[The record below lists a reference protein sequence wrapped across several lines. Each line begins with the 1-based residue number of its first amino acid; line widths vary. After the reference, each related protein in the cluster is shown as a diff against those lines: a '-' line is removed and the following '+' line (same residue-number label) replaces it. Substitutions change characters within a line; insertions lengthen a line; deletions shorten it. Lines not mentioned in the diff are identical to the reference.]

1 MVKQMMTLQKME
13 KTMKKTI
20 AIATLLLTPST
31 AFAWDDPNEKTE
43 AKKPGYSNE
52 PAVGFSL
59 HAGPAITLAEY
70 SVIGPL
76 IGGEVSL
83 TENKFFKAASVD
95 VTSFPEVDAFA
106 CDIKIHLGYAQTHGT
121 RATVYGLLRPVLFAD
136 SESLLAM
143 GFGGRFAYDFQTG
156 AKWGIGPFVDAQAS
170 HFVGTEFSST
180 GWGGQISLGIVARFE

>member
-1 MVKQMMTLQKME
+1 MNMNKAIVIASILLAPSVALASGELDGGKVKE
-13 KTMKKTI
+13 
-20 AIATLLLTPST
+20 
-31 AFAWDDPNEKTE
+31 
-43 AKKPGYSNE
+43 KKPAYSSE
-52 PAVGFSL
+52 PALGFAL
-59 HAGPAITLAEY
+59 HTGPAITLAEY

-106 CDIKIHLGYAQTHGT
+106 FDLKVHLGYAQTHGA

-136 SESLLAM
+136 SETVLAM
-143 GFGGRFAYDFQTG
+143 GFGGRFAYDFELSSATHLNEG
-156 AKWGIGPFVDAQAS
+156 ASWGLGPFLDVQAS
-170 HFVGTEFSST
+170 HLMGDEFSNA